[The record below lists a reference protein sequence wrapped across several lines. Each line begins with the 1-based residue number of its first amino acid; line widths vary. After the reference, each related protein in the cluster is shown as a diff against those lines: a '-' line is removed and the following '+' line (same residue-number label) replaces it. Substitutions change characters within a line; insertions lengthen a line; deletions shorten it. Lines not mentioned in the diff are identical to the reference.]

1 MSALEQGSLATRERR
16 VSQRFHVAGTIPV
29 VMGRGEGVLIDLSE
43 HGARIRHFTAARRG
57 SSTRV
62 SFEWNGARFSAT
74 AEVLAARVV
83 SLGNGPSYESRVRFK
98 DLNPDSQTVLLA
110 AIDGIVGRDVRKW
123 VANLRGW
130 TDDAQTTTAP
140 LPAGTFIRCR
150 LHGTWWE
157 RKVTSNPAQPP
168 EGFLLPAET
177 SEAEIETLCT
187 TYVRGTE
194 EERNMIKLMSAAAV
208 EHVMTVRAR

>member
-1 MSALEQGSLATRERR
+1 MSALEQGSPATQERR
-16 VSQRFHVAGTIPV
+16 ISQRFHVAGTVSV

-43 HGARIRHFTAARRG
+43 HGARVRHSTPARRG
-57 SSTRV
+57 SSVRV
-62 SFEWNGARFSAT
+62 SFEWSGARFSAS

-83 SLGNGPSYESRVRFK
+83 SLGNGPSYESRVRFT

-123 VANLRGW
+123 VNNLRGW
-130 TDDAQTTTAP
+130 TDDVQTTAAP
-140 LPAGTFIRCR
+140 LPAGTFIRCH

-157 RKVTSNPAQPP
+157 RKVTSNTTQPA

-177 SEAEIETLCT
+177 SQTEIETLCT
-187 TYVRGTE
+187 SYVRGNE
-194 EERNMIKLMSAAAV
+194 EERNMIKLMSGAAV
-208 EHVMTVRAR
+208 EHVLMVRAR